1 MLNYHYS
8 WSAVLGMDTFEGTY
22 DKSLVRGARAAAE
35 EILALKKG
43 ERVLII
49 SNPAK
54 EVTEMSMALFDS
66 ALEKKASPSLIF
78 QKTKGQFDFAEEEV
92 IKAISASPE
101 VVLSISEDKL
111 GKDRFGMKHGYK
123 GKHRYDHI
131 FTKLYEE
138 KHIRG
143 FWSPGITNDMFRR
156 TVPIDYSQLRSD
168 CKRVIKMMSSGVSA
182 RVTAPGGTD
191 LVIGTRGR
199 KPFADDGDFRKRGQA
214 GNVPSGEVYISP
226 ELGTATG
233 TIAFDGSIVLHEGE
247 IVIKKPI
254 MAEIRN
260 GFITSITGGSEARKL
275 EESVRLGERKARE
288 GGKDGTIRPE
298 KVASYSKNARSIGE
312 LGIGLNRKAKIVANM
327 LEDEK
332 VYGTC
337 HFAVGSNYDND
348 AEALIHLD
356 GIVKRPDIMIIDRW
370 GKEKLMME
378 NGRLAWD

>member
-1 MLNYHYS
+1 
-8 WSAVLGMDTFEGTY
+8 MDTFEGTY

-356 GIVKRPDIMIIDRW
+356 GIVKRPDIIIIDRW
-370 GKEKLMME
+370 GREKLMME

>member
-1 MLNYHYS
+1 
-8 WSAVLGMDTFEGTY
+8 MDTFEGTY
-22 DKSLVRGARAAAE
+22 DKSLARGARTAAE
-35 EILALKKG
+35 EILALKKD

-66 ALEKKASPSLIF
+66 ALERKAAPTLVF
-78 QKTKGQFDFAEEEV
+78 QKTKGQFDFAEDEV
-92 IKAISASPE
+92 INAISASPE
-101 VVLSISEDKL
+101 VVLSISQDRL
-111 GKDRFGMKHGYK
+111 GKDKFGMRHGYK

-138 KHIRG
+138 KKIRG
-143 FWSPGITNDMFRR
+143 FWSPGITGDMFRR

-168 CKRVIKMMSSGVSA
+168 CAKVVKMLSTGVKA

-191 LVIGTRGR
+191 FLIGTRGR
-199 KPFADDGDFRKRGQA
+199 KPFADDGDFRKQGKA

-254 MAEIRN
+254 LAEVRN

-275 EESVRLGERKARE
+275 EQSVRLGERKARE
-288 GGKDGTIRPE
+288 GGRDGTIRPD
-298 KVASYSKNARSIGE
+298 KVHAYSKNARSIGE
-312 LGIGLNRKAKIVANM
+312 LGIGLNRKAKIIANM

-356 GIVKRPDIMIIDRW
+356 GLVKRPDITIVDRL
-370 GKEKLMME
+370 GKEKLLME
-378 NGRLAWD
+378 NGRLVWD

>member
-1 MLNYHYS
+1 
-8 WSAVLGMDTFEGTY
+8 MDTFEGTY
-22 DKSLVRGARAAAE
+22 DKSLARGAQAAADDV
-35 EILALKKG
+35 LALKKD
-43 ERVLII
+43 ERMLII

-54 EVTEMSMALFDS
+54 EITEISKAMFDI
-66 ALEKKASPSLIF
+66 ALERKAAPTLIF

-92 IKAISASPE
+92 IKAISSSPE
-101 VVLSISEDKL
+101 IVLSISQDRL

-131 FTKLYEE
+131 FTKLHEE
-138 KHIRG
+138 KEIRG
-143 FWSPGITNDMFRR
+143 FWSPGITSDMFRR

-168 CKRVIKMMSSGVSA
+168 CSRVIKMMSKGVKA

-191 LVIGTRGR
+191 LLMGTRGR
-199 KPFADDGDFRKRGQA
+199 KPFADDGDFRKQGLA

-254 MAEIRN
+254 LAEIRN
-260 GFITSITGGSEARKL
+260 GFIASITGGSEARKL
-275 EESVRLGERKARE
+275 EESVRLGESKARE
-288 GGKDGTIRPE
+288 GGRDGTIRAD
-298 KVASYSKNARSIGE
+298 KVHDYAKNARSIGE

-337 HFAVGSNYDND
+337 HFAIGSNYDND

-356 GIVKRPDIMIIDRW
+356 GLVKRPDITIIDRS
-370 GKEKLMME
+370 GNEKPLME

>member
-1 MLNYHYS
+1 MAGPTS
-8 WSAVLGMDTFEGTY
+8 RIECASTARFAP
-22 DKSLVRGARAAAE
+22 VRGSRAAAE

-214 GNVPSGEVYISP
+214 GNVPSGEAYISP
-226 ELGTATG
+226 ELGKATG
-233 TIAFDGSIVLHEGE
+233 TIAFDESIVLHEGE

-254 MAEIRN
+254 MAEIRK
-260 GFITSITGGSEARKL
+260 GFITSITGGLEARKL
-275 EESVRLGERKARE
+275 EEAVRLGERKARE

-298 KVASYSKNARSIGE
+298 KDASYSKNARSIGE

-356 GIVKRPDIMIIDRW
+356 GIVKRPDIIIIDRW
-370 GKEKLMME
+370 GREKLMME